1 MMNVQIKTKQEE
13 DTYIPSIGINALPV
27 LVRQN

>member
-1 MMNVQIKTKQEE
+1 MMNVQIKAKQDE
-13 DTYIPSIGINALPV
+13 DTYSPSVGINALPV